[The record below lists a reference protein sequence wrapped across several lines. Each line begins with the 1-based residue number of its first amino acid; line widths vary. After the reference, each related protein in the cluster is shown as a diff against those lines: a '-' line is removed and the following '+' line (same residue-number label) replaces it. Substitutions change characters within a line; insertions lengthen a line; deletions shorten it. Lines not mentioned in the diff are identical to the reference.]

1 MKPSHVIN
9 LTAAW
14 EPAGD
19 RVAGWVRRF
28 GGPSGVTAAHR
39 LWIAIEDADPR
50 VTAILNDRPL
60 PPATVHADDA
70 DGGGRRPT
78 LRWEIT
84 GIVASRNTL
93 IIGAPGALAR
103 EPSAGVAGDAV
114 TGDARTRRTLP
125 AAIAARV
132 LLEIDADVDRD
143 ASLDTR
149 R

>member
-19 RVAGWVRRF
+19 RAAGWIRRF
-28 GGPSGVTAAHR
+28 GGPGGVTAAHR
-39 LWIAIEDADPR
+39 LWLAIEDADPR

-60 PPATVHADDA
+60 PQATVHADDA
-70 DGGGRRPT
+70 AADGRRPT

-84 GIVASRNTL
+84 GIVAARNTL
-93 IIGAPGALAR
+93 IIGAPDVLVR
-103 EPSAGVAGDAV
+103 KPSAGVAGDAFI
-114 TGDARTRRTLP
+114 GDGRTRRTLP
-125 AAIAARV
+125 TTIAARV

>member
-19 RVAGWVRRF
+19 RAAGWIRRF

-39 LWIAIEDADPR
+39 LWLAIEDADPH
-50 VTAILNDRPL
+50 VTAILNHRPL
-60 PPATVHADDA
+60 PQATVHADDA
-70 DGGGRRPT
+70 EGGGRRPT
-78 LRWEIT
+78 LRWDIT

-93 IIGAPGALAR
+93 ILRDPGALDR
-103 EPSAGVAGDAV
+103 EPLAGVAGDAF

>member
-9 LTAAW
+9 LTSAW

-19 RVAGWVRRF
+19 LAARWIRRF

-39 LWIAIEDADPR
+39 LWLTIEDADPR
-50 VTAILNDRPL
+50 VTAILNDCPL
-60 PPATVHADDA
+60 PQAAVQPVDA
-70 DGGGRRPT
+70 EGGGRRPT

-84 GIVASRNTL
+84 GMVASRNTL
-93 IIGAPGALAR
+93 MIGGSDVLAR
-103 EPSAGVAGDAV
+103 EPEAGVAGDGS
-114 TGDARTRRTLP
+114 TGDGRLRRPLP

-132 LLEIDADVDRD
+132 LLEIDADVDGD

>member
-1 MKPSHVIN
+1 MKPSHVID

-14 EPAGD
+14 EPAAAQGD
-19 RVAGWVRRF
+19 GWVRRF
-28 GGPSGVTAAHR
+28 GGPGGVTSAGR
-39 LWIAIEDADPR
+39 LWLALEDAAPR
-50 VTAILNDRPL
+50 VSAILNDRPL
-60 PPATVHADDA
+60 PQATVHPDDA

-93 IIGAPGALAR
+93 IIGDPGALAR
-103 EPSAGVAGDAV
+103 EPSPGVAGDASA
-114 TGDARTRRTLP
+114 GDTRTRRTLP

-132 LLEIDADVDRD
+132 LLEIDADVDHD

>member
-19 RVAGWVRRF
+19 RAAGWIRRF

-39 LWIAIEDADPR
+39 LWLAIEDADPR

-60 PPATVHADDA
+60 PQATVHADDA
-70 DGGGRRPT
+70 EGGGRRPT

-103 EPSAGVAGDAV
+103 EPSAGMAGDAF
-114 TGDARTRRTLP
+114 TGHGRTRRTLP

-132 LLEIDADVDRD
+132 LLEIDGDIDRD